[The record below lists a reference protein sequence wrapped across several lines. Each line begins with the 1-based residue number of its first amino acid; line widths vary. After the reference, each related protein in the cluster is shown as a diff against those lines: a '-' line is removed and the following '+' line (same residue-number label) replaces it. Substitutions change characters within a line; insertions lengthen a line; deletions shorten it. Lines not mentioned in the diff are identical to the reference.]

1 MQSDVEGIVEE
12 VSRFVVGKKEVIETL
27 LTALIAEGHVLLE
40 GPPGVAKTLIAKTF
54 AMSIGST
61 FRRIQFTPDLLPSD
75 IIGTSVFN
83 PKDSTFSI
91 KQGPIFA
98 NIVMADE
105 LNRATARTQSA
116 MLEAMQERQVTIEG
130 NTFHLPRPFM
140 TIATQVPFG
149 GAGTYPLSD
158 VQIDRFSAR
167 VSVNYPS
174 FDEEKMVMASVD
186 SIDKLD
192 VRARVKSDDIV
203 KAIEASKNVLV
214 SEPVRD
220 YIAKI
225 VFNIRRD
232 TSVRLGPSPRASV
245 WLYKM
250 SRARAFLLGRSYV
263 LPDDVKS
270 LVPYVLAHRIILTS
284 EAETD
289 SVKPEKILEEVLVR
303 TEVPKE

>member
-1 MQSDVEGIVEE
+1 
-12 VSRFVVGKKEVIETL
+12 
-27 LTALIAEGHVLLE
+27 
-40 GPPGVAKTLIAKTF
+40 PGVAKTLIAKTF

-186 SIDKLD
+186 SIEKLD
-192 VRARVKSDDIV
+192 VRARVKSDGIV

-214 SEPVRD
+214 SEHVRD

>member
-186 SIDKLD
+186 SIEKLD

-214 SEPVRD
+214 SEHVRD

-232 TSVRLGPSPRASV
+232 TSVKLGPSPRASV

>member
-140 TIATQVPFG
+140 IIATQVPFG
-149 GAGTYPLSD
+149 GAGTYPLSEI
-158 VQIDRFSAR
+158 QIDRFSAR

-225 VFNIRRD
+225 VFNIRR
-232 TSVRLGPSPRASV
+232 
-245 WLYKM
+245 
-250 SRARAFLLGRSYV
+250 
-263 LPDDVKS
+263 
-270 LVPYVLAHRIILTS
+270 
-284 EAETD
+284 
-289 SVKPEKILEEVLVR
+289 
-303 TEVPKE
+303 